1 MNKWNFT
8 EKARDEK
15 MRNPVSGEFFS
26 AIAIISAG
34 EALIR
39 EAVQNSL
46 DAQSTESMGG
56 SVRIFHSGSKEAL
69 IPTTHKKWF
78 ENAWSRGSYYLPS
91 SSTERV
97 R

>member
-8 EKARDEK
+8 EKTRDEK
-15 MRNPVSGEFFS
+15 MRNPVSSKFFS

-46 DAQSTESMGG
+46 DAQSTESMGV
-56 SVRIFHSGSKEAL
+56 SQNFSFRF
-69 IPTTHKKWF
+69 
-78 ENAWSRGSYYLPS
+78 
-91 SSTERV
+91 
-97 R
+97 